1 VAALSCPSAEAAT
14 VLMAM
19 ALQKD
24 RRDIPFSK
32 VFLSVTRK

>member
-1 VAALSCPSAEAAT
+1 
-14 VLMAM
+14 MAM

-32 VFLSVTRK
+32 VFLSVFASDNPPPEKLLSSLL